1 MKSAPAQIVRE
12 YGPSPASPMSTA
24 SATTAAGS
32 GSPPAIRCNRW
43 IRPGQD
49 RQHHQDDGARRH
61 RLRRPAPVP
70 ARRSEHPEVDPRS
83 ARSWPLPAP
92 AELLGMAWAEGALW
106 WRITASARSTRST
119 RPRAR
124 SCAPSPRTATSPASP
139 GPTAACGTAPG
150 KTTKASC
157 AASRPKPARCRR
169 ACSCPGRLRL
179 RAGSGRRR
187 VLLRRQ
193 HQRQD
198 PRRAPASPRPKA
210 AERTP
215 PPEPGGG
222 ASRLAPLRGAGPGRQ
237 LHPQGNPSVFPLHPP
252 AAPWGRSA
260 ASV

>member
-1 MKSAPAQIVRE
+1 MDPASGKIVSIIKMTARAGTA
-12 YGPSPASPMSTA
+12 YDGRHLYQLAGPS
-24 SATTAAGS
+24 
-32 GSPPAIRCNRW
+32 I
-43 IRPGQD
+43 QK
-49 RQHHQDDGARRH
+49 
-61 RLRRPAPVP
+61 
-70 ARRSEHPEVDPRS
+70 VDPRS
-83 ARSWPLPAP
+83 ERSWPRCQRPPKA
-92 AELLGMAWAEGALW
+92 ARAWPGPRARCG

-187 VLLRRQ
+187 VLRRQ

-198 PRRAPASPRPKA
+198 PRRAPARARVRKPLNGRRRPNPA
-210 AERTP
+210 AALPGWRHGRP
-215 PPEPGGG
+215 P
-222 ASRLAPLRGAGPGRQ
+222 LGAGPGRRSIPRGIKR
-237 LHPQGNPSVFPLHPP
+237 LPAPSARRPLGPLS
-252 AAPWGRSA
+252 AAPA
-260 ASV
+260 